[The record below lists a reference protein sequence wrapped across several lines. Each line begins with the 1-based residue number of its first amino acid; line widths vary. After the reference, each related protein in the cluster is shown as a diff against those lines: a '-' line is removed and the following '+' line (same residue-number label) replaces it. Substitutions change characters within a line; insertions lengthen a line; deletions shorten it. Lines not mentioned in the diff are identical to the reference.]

1 MAFVAEE
8 QDDSVVSVV
17 IPVGDVLNTS
27 IQSTAEDLA
36 QSMVQ

>member
-8 QDDSVVSVV
+8 QDDSVVSV

-36 QSMVQ
+36 HSMVQ